1 MTASAAIEKKLC
13 LACGKTLKGRVDKKF
28 CDDYCRNNYN
38 NQLKAHSSNLV
49 RNINN
54 AIGKNRRIL
63 ESLLPEKRQDI
74 KVTRD
79 KLIFMGFCFDYFTN
93 THINLKGDI
102 HFFCYDY
109 GFRKL
114 ENNKYLIMR
123 SSASVRKS
131 RELNSEKDTGKE
143 NVASCSSGGQP

>member
-1 MTASAAIEKKLC
+1 MLIEKTEPKSC
-13 LACGKTLKGRVDKKF
+13 LKCGKIIRGRVDKKF
-28 CDDYCRNNYN
+28 CDDYCRNVYN
-38 NQLKAHSSNLV
+38 NHIKADSNHYV
-49 RNINN
+49 RNINH
-54 AIGKNRRIL
+54 ILRKNRRIL

-131 RELNSEKDTGKE
+131 RELNSGKDTGKE